1 MEQSAHKI
9 LHSGNQIQKNNAYHK
24 IEKQIMIVSIFLK
37 LGYYIYLNQTDTGTM
52 RANNNW

>member
-1 MEQSAHKI
+1 MEESAHKI

-37 LGYYIYLNQTDTGTM
+37 LGHRNDASQ
-52 RANNNW
+52 